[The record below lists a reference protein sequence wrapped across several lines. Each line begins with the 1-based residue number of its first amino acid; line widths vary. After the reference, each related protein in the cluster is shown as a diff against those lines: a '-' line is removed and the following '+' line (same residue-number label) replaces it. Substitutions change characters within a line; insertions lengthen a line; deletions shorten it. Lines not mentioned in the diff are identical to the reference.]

1 MFSSVFLFRSPP
13 DTRLLVQCLADLPAS
28 ENGLAFLLLAPS
40 WQLLYLQLASL
51 GVSLLKLSL
60 SLHLNL
66 FLNSSVNEA
75 VNLKTGPQ
83 FPSIL

>member
-1 MFSSVFLFRSPP
+1 MFSSVFLFCSPP

-28 ENGLAFLLLAPS
+28 EHGLALLLLAPF
-40 WQLLYLQLASL
+40 WQLLYLPLASF

-60 SLHLNL
+60 SLHLSL

-75 VNLKTGPQ
+75 VNLKRGPQ
-83 FPSIL
+83 FPRIL